1 MDVNGYAMKGV
12 KTFNTPDGGG
22 YNASIYYEG
31 KRICEVHEAGM
42 GAPPYVEWFISKN
55 FDQCCAT
62 RDFHDPVLN
71 EWFISDLYEFC
82 EDERQFK
89 KDIKKYPDACYVKV
103 EDKSSLPKGYTF
115 FQGKNYSD
123 EALKKEIYK
132 EIPKEQVESI
142 RIYRTL
148 NDFKIEYPDF
158 VMLSERVT
166 KFYEDCLSEAGI
178 ANCIKKVELSAIH
191 ESLLDPELRKGL
203 LENIRENIELLSQT
217 KNFRLIMKGEE
228 AVRLF
233 AQYERNLERGSRE
246 NESNEHVTDGIAAR
260 QDQQT
265 RSDDEIEL

>member
-1 MDVNGYAMKGV
+1 MDINGYAMKGV

-62 RDFHDPVLN
+62 RDFHDPILN
-71 EWFISDLYEFC
+71 EWFIGDLYDFY

-103 EDKSSLPKGYTF
+103 EVKSSLPKGYTF
-115 FQGKNYSD
+115 FKGKNYSD

-132 EIPKEQVESI
+132 AIPKEQVESI

-148 NDFKIEYPDF
+148 NDFKIQYPDIN
-158 VMLSERVT
+158 MLSESVT
-166 KFYEDCLSEAGI
+166 KFYENCLSEAGI
-178 ANCIKKVELSAIH
+178 ADCIKKVELSTIH

-203 LENIRENIELLSQT
+203 LENIRENIELLSKT
-217 KNFRLIMKGEE
+217 KNFRLVIKGEE

-233 AQYERNLERGSRE
+233 VQFERNLERGSC
-246 NESNEHVTDGIAAR
+246 EHELKVQATDGIMAR

>member
-1 MDVNGYAMKGV
+1 MNVNGYAMKGV

-115 FQGKNYSD
+115 FKVRIIRMKRSKRRYIKRYQRNK
-123 EALKKEIYK
+123 LKAY
-132 EIPKEQVESI
+132 V
-142 RIYRTL
+142 YT
-148 NDFKIEYPDF
+148 
-158 VMLSERVT
+158 
-166 KFYEDCLSEAGI
+166 G
-178 ANCIKKVELSAIH
+178 H
-191 ESLLDPELRKGL
+191 
-203 LENIRENIELLSQT
+203 
-217 KNFRLIMKGEE
+217 
-228 AVRLF
+228 
-233 AQYERNLERGSRE
+233 
-246 NESNEHVTDGIAAR
+246 
-260 QDQQT
+260 
-265 RSDDEIEL
+265 